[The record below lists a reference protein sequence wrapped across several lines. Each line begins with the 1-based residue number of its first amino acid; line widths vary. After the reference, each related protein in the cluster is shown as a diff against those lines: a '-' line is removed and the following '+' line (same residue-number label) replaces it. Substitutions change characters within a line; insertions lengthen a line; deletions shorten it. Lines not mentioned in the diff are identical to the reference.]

1 MNSPN
6 LIAYRSG
13 QTTALDDFAV
23 KEAFAPLAALA
34 PVAMQGLR
42 MAGTW
47 AAGKAI
53 PWLARGAAS
62 LGRSAVQQLPGA
74 AAQTGVSM
82 AADKLTQPRSASG
95 PPVNQMPGLVNPNRP
110 GMPPGFVA

>member
-42 MAGTW
+42 M

-82 AADKLTQPRSASG
+82 AADKLTQPRPASG